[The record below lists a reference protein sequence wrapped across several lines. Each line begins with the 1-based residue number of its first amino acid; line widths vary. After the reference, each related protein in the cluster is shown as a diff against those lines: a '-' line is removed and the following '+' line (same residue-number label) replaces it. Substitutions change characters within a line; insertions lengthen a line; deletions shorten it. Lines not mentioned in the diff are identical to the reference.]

1 MSRRPQDFKDR
12 RPRGIKELHEA
23 REKAEAVRRQTLE
36 RFKELQSAVDRE
48 RHTREAALAVKRAR
62 FASLNVAEAL
72 AAARRLTFVDLEAE
86 DARSA
91 VPLNRP
97 TLTMLELFLN
107 VLRERISVATLQ
119 WPRGSRDVSILHP
132 LAMLA
137 MIGSSPERVRGAY
150 KWCPAVADFRT
161 LYYPWR
167 GSGTG
172 TTQRRVLVD
181 RHEITK
187 RNSLHLTRGQIGEPE
202 VSAELGML
210 HVTIGHL
217 HHLKL
222 RDSSKPH
229 LAHPTLGELYP
240 TFGALGG
247 DDAPRPF
254 NEALYELFGRVR
266 HGAALDQV
274 QDHRVEISQPTTAP
288 FAFFGICPRSDVKGA
303 LQHQTLS
310 QGRAADTCILDL
322 GPPGLHRLG
331 PAWEEAVEEFLQ
343 MIVTHHPE
351 TPVFAVTQDI
361 YVHRRVAAL
370 LVNAGMTERPPSGGP
385 PSRVLVRSSDDCF
398 AVDPDIGQV
407 TEAGFRFHS
416 AGGLGAAALR
426 ALSNAAR
433 GCADASTAGLL
444 RHSMGNVRRAM
455 SLPCGLAVAHDVLSE
470 TDAGAEA
477 FLERRSAST
486 VLAVIKKQIEL
497 SSDGAERRRLTDAES
512 AVDAAFNEFE
522 NDTPIGSMLAEI
534 AGAMSRKSSPSVVA
548 FSSDYELMLGK
559 RRICTDD
566 DQGEQIKRRIAS
578 GFLRLVTLQALDAE
592 LASIESGHSRNSW
605 KRLVVVAPPR
615 DQFAILLGRRWLPEE
630 IIVIGDREFVDRLG
644 VTYAALAS
652 HPDLAGTE
660 RIGSRLAKAAVAAK
674 VEARARDVAPV
685 DLELD
690 VRGPTLM
697 NETVIDLTAGDDDDE
712 REVVEFALESG
723 RTMRVRPGGLV
734 IRHDRFA
741 DINPFQRATAR
752 EVTSGNTIVVPN
764 QAFVQEARAV
774 LPVRILAQTRVE
786 VYHAAVEAALPG
798 IPGDTRAAKA
808 RHVIGRLRS
817 AGARSVVEATVLD
830 WLNAAEHKLLPPERM
845 RPHAPQHWR
854 EFRAFMDVLNVPP
867 ALADNLWREGIEP
880 LRIDRRRAG
889 ARMAQ
894 AFISVLVDPHGGAGS
909 LPADVKDG
917 IARLR
922 RQAMEHLDGV
932 LAVRRQDQR
941 EGVHA

>member
-1 MSRRPQDFKDR
+1 MSRRPKD
-12 RPRGIKELHEA
+12 IKKFREA
-23 REKAEAVRRQTLE
+23 RENADAGRRRMLDQ
-36 RFKELQSAVDRE
+36 FKEHHLAVQHE
-48 RHTREAALAVKRAR
+48 RQVREAAFAAKRTR
-62 FASLNVAEAL
+62 FSALNIADAL

-86 DARSA
+86 APRPA
-91 VPLNRP
+91 VQLNRP
-97 TLTMLELFLN
+97 TLAMLELFLK
-107 VLRERISVATLQ
+107 VLRERTSVTTLQ
-119 WPRGSRDVSILHP
+119 WPRGSRDMSILHP
-132 LAMLA
+132 LVMLA
-137 MIGSSPERVRGAY
+137 MIGSSSERASGSY

-167 GSGTG
+167 GCGTG
-172 TTQRRVLVD
+172 TIQRRILVD
-181 RHEITK
+181 RNEITK
-187 RNSLHLTRGQIGEPE
+187 HNSLHLTRGQVGEPE
-202 VSAELGML
+202 LSPELGKL
-210 HVTIGHL
+210 HVTLGHL

-222 RDSSKPH
+222 RDAAKPH

-254 NEALYELFGRVR
+254 REALYELLGRVR
-266 HGAALDQV
+266 HGAALDQL
-274 QDHRVEISQPTTAP
+274 QDHREEICQPATAP
-288 FAFFGICPRSDVKGA
+288 FAFFGICPRSNVKIA
-303 LQHQTLS
+303 LQHPALS
-310 QGRAADTCILDL
+310 KGRPADACILDL
-322 GPPGLHRLG
+322 GSPGLQRLG
-331 PAWEEAVEEFLQ
+331 PAWENAVEEFLQ
-343 MIVTHHPE
+343 MLVAHHPE

-361 YVHRRVAAL
+361 YVHRRVATL
-370 LVNAGMTERPPSGGP
+370 LLNVGLTQRPPTGGP

-398 AVDPDIGQV
+398 AVDPDIGEV
-407 TEAGFRFHS
+407 TEAGFQFHS
-416 AGGLGAAALR
+416 AGGQGAAALR
-426 ALSNAAR
+426 ALSDAAR
-433 GCADASTAGLL
+433 GSADASTAGLL

-455 SLPCGLAVAHDVLSE
+455 SLPCGLGAAHEVLSE
-470 TDAGAEA
+470 TDAGADT

-486 VLAVIKKQIEL
+486 VLAVIKRQIEL
-497 SSDGAERRRLTDAES
+497 SAGGAERQRLMDAES

-534 AGAMSRKSSPSVVA
+534 TGAMSRKSSPSVIA
-548 FSSDYELMLGK
+548 FSSDYEMLLGK

-566 DQGEQIKRRIAS
+566 DQGEQIKKRIAS
-578 GFLRLVTLQALDAE
+578 GFLRLATLQALDAE
-592 LASIESGHSRNSW
+592 LASIESGRSRNSW
-605 KRLVVVAPPR
+605 KRLIVVAPPR
-615 DQFAILLGRRWLPEE
+615 DPFAILLGRRWLPEE
-630 IIVIGDREFVDRLG
+630 LIVIADREFVDRLG

-652 HPDLAGTE
+652 HPDLAGTR
-660 RIGSRLAKAAVAAK
+660 RIGSRLAKAAIAAK
-674 VEARARDVAPV
+674 AEARARDVAPV

-690 VRGPTLM
+690 VRGPTLTD
-697 NETVIDLTAGDDDDE
+697 ETVIDLTAGDDDDE

-741 DINPFQRATAR
+741 DVNPFQRATAR

-798 IPGDTRAAKA
+798 IPGGTRTAKA
-808 RHVIGRLRS
+808 RHVIARLRN
-817 AGARSVVEATVLD
+817 AGARTVVEATVLD
-830 WLNAAEHKLLPPERM
+830 WLNAAEHKLQPPERM

-854 EFRAFMDVLNVPP
+854 EFRAFMEVIHVPP
-867 ALADNLWREGIEP
+867 ALADTIWREGIEP

-894 AFISVLVDPHGGAGS
+894 AFVSVLVDPHGGAGS
-909 LPADVKDG
+909 MPADVKDG

-922 RQAMEHLDGV
+922 KQAMEHLDGV